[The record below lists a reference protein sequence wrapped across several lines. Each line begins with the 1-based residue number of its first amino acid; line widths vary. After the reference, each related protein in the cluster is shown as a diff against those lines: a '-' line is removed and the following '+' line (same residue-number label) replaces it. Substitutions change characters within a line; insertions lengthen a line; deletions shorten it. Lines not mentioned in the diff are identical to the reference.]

1 MSKRRSDTRF
11 QRHATPLDV
20 HPFRPI
26 ELVQLDL
33 ATNSFT
39 ADVGLLDDRRVW
51 IEASKHGR
59 IVGRVELERDASEL
73 TTAELAALGSTFG
86 DDGPSLLETIPD
98 ERLAAATVVVST
110 ICSNPAQLV
119 GTIRSLLE
127 LDYPDFEVIVVDN
140 RRGSPT
146 EPIPTVL
153 DDPRVRVVREA
164 MPGISSGRNRGVSE
178 STGEIVAFTD
188 DDASVDRNWLRA
200 MGARFAADPS
210 VDAIGGLVLPSK
222 LETAPQLWFEE
233 FYGGFSTSFEP
244 SVVSLATVDDDALF
258 PYAPRRF
265 GAGCNMAFRR
275 SALERMGGF
284 DVALGVGT
292 PARGG
297 EDLAMFIELVASG
310 ATLAF
315 EPAALVRHTHRRTER
330 AFLKQVLSYGVG
342 LTAMFTALIAHD
354 RRHALAILRKAPGGL
369 RLLTRPRAERSM
381 SSTPSYPRRALVY
394 QVLGMAYGPI
404 AYARSRRWARR
415 AA

>member
-11 QRHATPLDV
+11 QRRTTPHEVHA
-20 HPFRPI
+20 FRPI

-33 ATNSFT
+33 ATNSLT
-39 ADVGLLDDRRVW
+39 AGVGALDGRWVW
-51 IEASKHGR
+51 IEASTHGR
-59 IVGRVELERDASEL
+59 IVGRVELERSASEL
-73 TTAELAALGSTFG
+73 TADELAALGSTFG
-86 DDGPSLLETIPD
+86 DDGPALFETIPD

-110 ICSNPAQLV
+110 ICSNPAQLI
-119 GTIRSLLE
+119 GTVQSLLE

-140 RRGSPT
+140 RRGAPT
-146 EPIPTVL
+146 EPIPTMPG
-153 DDPRVRVVREA
+153 DPRVRVVRETV
-164 MPGISSGRNRGVSE
+164 PGISSGRNRGVSE

-188 DDASVDRNWLRA
+188 DDAIVDRNWLRA
-200 MGARFAADPS
+200 MGARFAAEPS
-210 VDAIGGLVLPSK
+210 VDAIGGLVLPSE

-275 SALERMGGF
+275 GALERMGGF

-297 EDLAMFIELVASG
+297 EDLAMFIELVTSG

-330 AFLKQVLSYGVG
+330 AFRNQVLSYGVG
-342 LTAMFTALIAHD
+342 LTAMFTALIVHD
-354 RRHALAILRKAPGGL
+354 RRHALAILRKVPGGL
-369 RLLTRPRAERSM
+369 RLLTRPRADRST
-381 SSTPSYPRRALVY
+381 SATPSYPRRTLVY

-415 AA
+415 TA

>member
-11 QRHATPLDV
+11 QRHASPLV
-20 HPFRPI
+20 VRPFRPI

-33 ATNSFT
+33 ATNSLI

-73 TTAELAALGSTFG
+73 TTDELAALGSTFS
-86 DDGPSLLETIPD
+86 DDGPALFETIPD

-110 ICSNPAQLV
+110 ICSDPAQLV
-119 GTIRSLLE
+119 GTVQSLLE
-127 LDYPDFEVIVVDN
+127 LDYPDFEVVVVDN

-146 EPIPTVL
+146 EPIPTMP
-153 DDPRVRVVREA
+153 DDPRVRVVRET
-164 MPGISSGRNRGVSE
+164 MPGVSSGRNRGVSA

-200 MGARFAADPS
+200 MGARFAAEPS
-210 VDAIGGLVLPSK
+210 VDAIGGLVLPSE

-244 SVVSLATVDDDALF
+244 SVVSLATVDDDAMF

-297 EDLAMFIELVASG
+297 EDLAMFIELVTSG

-315 EPAALVRHTHRRTER
+315 EPAALVRHTHRRTEP
-330 AFLKQVLSYGVG
+330 AFLNQVLSYGVG
-342 LTAMFTALIAHD
+342 LTAMFTALISHD
-354 RRHALAILRKAPGGL
+354 RRHALAILRKVPGGL
-369 RLLTRPRAERSM
+369 RLLTRPRADRSV
-381 SSTPSYPRRALVY
+381 SATPSYPRRTLAY